1 MYFRTLVKLDV
12 QRFYWFP
19 FLKSNPTVLFPTP
32 GSTFQPRD
40 LKPANAPYT
49 SVEASVSSRPTT
61 TVGDCTVHELYTY
74 STCTV
79 HSPIAESEFDAAL
92 SLNNSTWSLET
103 VSLVSRIWIFAHYW
117 RGIRVPSSAVTPWT

>member
-1 MYFRTLVKLDV
+1 VDPEVLDPWWWPSYKSRYFSATEVSVTNPNLDGCLLVQVCTLVKLDV

-61 TVGDCTVHELYTY
+61 TVGDCTVHVQLNH
-74 STCTV
+74 ST
-79 HSPIAESEFDAAL
+79 
-92 SLNNSTWSLET
+92 
-103 VSLVSRIWIFAHYW
+103 
-117 RGIRVPSSAVTPWT
+117 